1 MHLRLVSI
9 FAAVLLV
16 AACETTPED
25 TGGSA
30 GTGAASEDSTTSSPS
45 VTSEMTDEKEMME
58 EADLGPTQEGLIAFA
73 GDRVFF
79 DFDKYNVK
87 PEGQRALERQ
97 AEWLARYPNVSLTIE
112 GHCDERGT
120 REYNLALG
128 ERRAQSSQIVPGG
141 AWGSIPIGSLLSAT
155 ARNGRRRSARTRP
168 PGRRTAARSRSST
181 RRLLGSWRPPLGMLT
196 RAAGAACRG
205 PYFGHALMLA

>member
-9 FAAVLLV
+9 FAAVLIV

-25 TGGSA
+25 SGGSA
-30 GTGAASEDSTTSSPS
+30 GTGASSDDASSSSSSVDSD
-45 VTSEMTDEKEMME
+45 MTETKEMME

-87 PEGQRALERQ
+87 PEGQRVLERQ
-97 AEWLARYPNVSLTIE
+97 AEWLARYPNVSFTIE

-128 ERRAQSSQIVPGG
+128 ERRAQASKSYLVALGVDPDRITTVSYGKERPEAVGSNDA
-141 AWGSIPIGSLLSAT
+141 AWAQ
-155 ARNGRRRSARTRP
+155 NRRSV
-168 PGRRTAARSRSST
+168 SIVN
-181 RRLLGSWRPPLGMLT
+181 
-196 RAAGAACRG
+196 
-205 PYFGHALMLA
+205 